1 MKTILKA
8 LLSAPN
14 EQKSSISACDL
25 ARIYAGRG
33 AGLAIQNIEQAT
45 SGHSAIINNLKK
57 ENFTAFFDDV
67 TPVMFIQAFKEIKSD
82 VDSVI
87 DY

>member
-1 MKTILKA
+1 MKAILKA

-14 EQKSSISACDL
+14 VQKSAITACDL
-25 ARIYAGRG
+25 ARIYTGSG
-33 AGLAIQNIEQAT
+33 AGLAIRNIEQAT
-45 SGHSAIINNLKK
+45 SGHSDIISRLKK
-57 ENFTAFFDDV
+57 ENLNAFFDDV
-67 TPVMFIQAFKEIKSD
+67 TPVVFIKEFKEIKSD